1 MCTSSAVIGSCLC
14 FLNVVDGQ
22 HWTERIHV
30 YILCSNWFMSMISQC
45 C

>member
-14 FLNVVDGQ
+14 FLNVVDGR
-22 HWTERIHV
+22 TERIHV
-30 YILCSNWFMSMISQC
+30 YILCSNWFMSMFSQC